1 MANPVVNIVLTAIDK
16 TKSVFGSVKGG
27 LASIGGVASG
37 IKSSFA
43 TLFAGLSTAYF
54 VGQIKKA
61 IDAMDEASKAAQAAG
76 VSVENLSALQ
86 YAGGQAGL
94 EDGQLVKGLAKLS
107 SVLDD
112 ARGGVKA
119 TVETFARLQ
128 LDPTK
133 FQSTDEALLA
143 IAERFAS
150 MPDGINKTALA
161 VDLFGEKLGPKLI
174 PFLNQGRDGI
184 QKLKD
189 EAVALGVVLDG
200 EAAKAAENFNDN
212 LDRMK
217 KAGDGLVITL
227 ANQILPGLSQVTDAM
242 AQAAKDGGLLN
253 AAWVGLGGLGAAIFT
268 DDLLTNTQKL
278 AKAQEELAKAADGA
292 RRAGIGDTGYITRK
306 RAEVKALEEAVA
318 AEKKAEEERRKQSK
332 QTTDALARDNA
343 EIVAER
349 KKAVTEQIAD
359 ADRLAEA
366 LRGAFSDSIKA
377 ESDYLKEAKKLRE
390 EANAPDAPQSG
401 NVEAQAAANLD
412 AITRMMRIQRE
423 ASTAS
428 LDDIQA
434 QAEALRKLAEALDD
448 QSIKQ
453 EAIRASKLAEATANE
468 RAAATERERYQ
479 GLTQEQNKAAAQSAE
494 LKTQMDAIEKGAT
507 VDVKPGPGLQQVK
520 RDLNEIVGLL
530 NQIGD
535 KPLAIGDSASGSPAQ
550 IADTLRRAAQQY
562 GRRN

>member
-1 MANPVVNIVLTAIDK
+1 MANPVTSIILTAVDR
-16 TKSVFGSVKGG
+16 TKAAFGSVKGG
-27 LASIGGVASG
+27 LLSLATVADG

-43 TLFAGLSTAYF
+43 TLFAGLSTAFF
-54 VGQIKKA
+54 VGQVKKA
-61 IDAMDEASKAAQAAG
+61 IDAMDDASKAAQSAG
-76 VSVENLSALQ
+76 ISVESLSALQ

-112 ARGGVKA
+112 ARAGVKA

-128 LDPTK
+128 IDPTQFK
-133 FQSTDEALLA
+133 GTDEALLA

-150 MPDGINKTALA
+150 MPDGINKTAIA

-184 QKLKD
+184 QALKD

-227 ANQILPGLSQVTDAM
+227 ANQILPGLSQITDAM

-278 AKAQEELAKAADGA
+278 AKAQAELAKAADAA

-306 RAEVKALEEAVA
+306 RAEVKALEDAVA
-318 AEKKAEEERRKQSK
+318 AEKKAEEQRRKQSK
-332 QTTDALARDNA
+332 ETKDALERDNA
-343 EIVAER
+343 DLVKSR
-349 KKAVTEQIAD
+349 KDSINEQIAD
-359 ADRLAEA
+359 AGRLSDA
-366 LRGAFSDSIKA
+366 LRTAFSDSVKA
-377 ESDYLKEAKKLRE
+377 ESDYLKEAKRLRE

-401 NVEAQAAANLD
+401 NVEAQASANID
-412 AITRMMRIQRE
+412 AITRMMRLQRE

-428 LDDIQA
+428 LEDVQA
-434 QAEALRKLAEALDD
+434 QAEALRTLAGALDN

-453 EAIRASKLAEATANE
+453 EAIRASKLAEAAANE
-468 RAAATERERYQ
+468 RAAAVERDRYR
-479 GLTQEQNKAAAQSAE
+479 GLSEEQAKASKE
-494 LKTQMDAIEKGAT
+494 SENLKTQLAAIEKGVT
-507 VDVKPGPGLQQVK
+507 VEVKSSPGVQQVK
-520 RDLNEIVGLL
+520 QDLTDILGLL
-530 NQIGD
+530 NAIGD
-535 KPLAIGDSASGSPAQ
+535 KPLAPGDSASGTPAQ
-550 IADTLRRAAQQY
+550 IADSLRRAALQY
-562 GRRN
+562 GRRQ